1 MRHAHAIA
9 TRAAALAIIAG
20 TGLTPLLV
28 PVAAHADTTS
38 TQPAANTNDKNETRA
53 QFTVD
58 KTRVFKYDGTHKT
71 LTCLSADYPK
81 EVVFYS
87 QEQTSQ
93 PNTDAAA
100 NAKLTATDITTTIDG
115 RTIKG
120 KAYNVTTGTGE
131 KLTLNCYKAGD
142 FFANLKVTWNGVQAT
157 INPYGAD
164 GVNDDTA
171 NQYAYSSGAANINT
185 SFADDHQLT
194 DTDDIH
200 IEGIPTGWT
209 AKDKKNTPGDVSSLS
224 PDGINS
230 YTAIYEYTNPEY
242 PGNTYRLYINRVNT
256 PPQPTIQATNTPAP
270 ASADTPQLVQ
280 TGVEQ
285 AGAAA
290 ALFAS
295 AAIATHTIARRKRK

>member
-20 TGLTPLLV
+20 TGLMPLTPIT
-28 PVAAHADTTS
+28 AHADTTS
-38 TQPAANTNDKNETRA
+38 TQPAANTNDQNGTRA
-53 QFTVD
+53 QFIVD

-71 LTCLSADYPK
+71 ITCLSADYPK
-81 EVVFYS
+81 EVAFYS
-87 QEQTSQ
+87 QEPTDQ

-164 GVNDDTA
+164 GANDDTV

-200 IEGIPTGWT
+200 IEGIPTGWA

-256 PPQPTIQATNTPAP
+256 PPQPTIQATDAPAP
-270 ASADTPQLVQ
+270 APTDTPQLVQ

-285 AGAAA
+285 AGAAT

-295 AAIATHTIARRKRK
+295 AAITAHTIARRKRK

>member
-28 PVAAHADTTS
+28 PIAAHADTTS
-38 TQPAANTNDKNETRA
+38 TQPSANTNGKAKYDAK
-53 QFTVD
+53 FIVD
-58 KTRVFKYDGTHKT
+58 KTRTFEYDGTHKT
-71 LTCLSADYPK
+71 ITCLSADYPK
-81 EVVFYS
+81 EVEAFQSSVGTNMGVS
-87 QEQTSQ
+87 VHI
-93 PNTDAAA
+93 
-100 NAKLTATDITTTIDG
+100 KVTASDTTATIDG

-120 KAYNVTTGTGE
+120 KTYTVPLGPDD
-131 KLTLNCYKAGD
+131 KFTLNCYKAGD
-142 FFANLKVTWNGVQAT
+142 FFANLKITWNGVQAT
-157 INPYGAD
+157 INPYGPD
-164 GVNDDTA
+164 GVNDEDA
-171 NQYAYSSGAANINT
+171 NKYPYSSGAANINT

-256 PPQPTIQATNTPAP
+256 PPQPTIQATDAPAP
-270 ASADTPQLVQ
+270 APADTPQLVQ

-285 AGAAA
+285 AGAAT
-290 ALFAS
+290 ALLAS

>member
-1 MRHAHAIA
+1 MRRAHAIA

-20 TGLTPLLV
+20 TGLTPLLA
-28 PVAAHADTTS
+28 PIAAHADTTS
-38 TQPAANTNDKNETRA
+38 TQPSANTNDKNETRA

-171 NQYAYSSGAANINT
+171 NQYPYSSGAANINT

-209 AKDKKNTPGDVSSLS
+209 AKDKKNTPVMS
-224 PDGINS
+224 PASAPTESIH
-230 YTAIYEYTNPEY
+230 
-242 PGNTYRLYINRVNT
+242 T
-256 PPQPTIQATNTPAP
+256 PQYTNTPTQNTQATPTASISTESTRHRNRLYRQLTLPLPPRPIPRNSSKP
-270 ASADTPQLVQ
+270 A
-280 TGVEQ
+280 
-285 AGAAA
+285 
-290 ALFAS
+290 
-295 AAIATHTIARRKRK
+295 